1 MKRRIFLAGI
11 GTCAIMGAT
20 LRPVMAQSARAF
32 GVEPDT
38 QRDQSLAFQR
48 MVDCAAARREAIDL
62 PAGSYLISNIK
73 LPSNVHIVGDGAT
86 LVSNGAHPLFSAH
99 SASSISLSGVTIDAN
114 GSGPTAETIG
124 LLDFRQID
132 ELKLTGV
139 TIIDAPN
146 DSIYAEHVSGIIRH
160 CEISN
165 AGRFAVFAVESRG
178 LSILNNQIFNCADG
192 GIIVHRWQNG
202 PDGTVVANNKITHIG
217 ASRGGTGQW
226 GNGINIFRADNV
238 IVENNDIADCAF
250 TAIRANTT
258 RNTQIIRNNC
268 LRSGET
274 ALFVEFAFRNAT
286 VIGNNIDG
294 AANGISASNLDHGG
308 AGSIIRDNTIRN
320 ITAPGPY
327 KPEAPYFGHGISV
340 EADSLVSENTIVNT
354 NGYGINVGWGPYLRD
369 VSVINNTI
377 SEAEIG
383 IGVTAVEGAGVAT
396 IESNSINARNGAI
409 RSHQWDKIAAIDLA
423 TKPGAAPDH
432 IRISDNRVI

>member
-1 MKRRIFLAGI
+1 M
-11 GTCAIMGAT
+11 
-20 LRPVMAQSARAF
+20 
-32 GVEPDT
+32 
-38 QRDQSLAFQR
+38 
-48 MVDCAAARREAIDL
+48 
-62 PAGSYLISNIK
+62 
-73 LPSNVHIVGDGAT
+73 
-86 LVSNGAHPLFSAH
+86 
-99 SASSISLSGVTIDAN
+99 
-114 GSGPTAETIG
+114 
-124 LLDFRQID
+124 
-132 ELKLTGV
+132 
-139 TIIDAPN
+139 
-146 DSIYAEHVSGIIRH
+146 
-160 CEISN
+160 
-165 AGRFAVFAVESRG
+165 
-178 LSILNNQIFNCADG
+178 
-192 GIIVHRWQNG
+192 
-202 PDGTVVANNKITHIG
+202 
-217 ASRGGTGQW
+217 
-226 GNGINIFRADNV
+226 
-238 IVENNDIADCAF
+238 
-250 TAIRANTT
+250 
-258 RNTQIIRNNC
+258 
-268 LRSGET
+268 
-274 ALFVEFAFRNAT
+274 EFAFRNAT